1 MTVPV
6 IKAVGNLSAATH
18 DTAIPLSNI
27 QMVDASASSDIKRE
41 LSLSELFSI
50 IWRRKWLVIFSVI
63 LSLVVALLFTLSAKS
78 TYRANA
84 TIQIERQGV
93 EVVNF
98 GKTDNLGGEV
108 DSLNDP
114 FFRTRYETLKS
125 RKLLSKVIAET
136 NLYQSLAGTNDKP
149 SLLKQGLIALGL
161 SEASKKKNRG
171 VEDYPKLLL
180 DRLLVQPI
188 DKTHLVEIYYE
199 GSSPEEAKNVV
210 TSLVDNFIK
219 SQLDSRSETGDF
231 AKRFLNKQVEEAR
244 ERLRLS
250 EEKLVAYS
258 NEKGIL
264 GIDENQTRHV
274 TKLNELNAALVHAE
288 IARSAAESQYR
299 AMQGRGSTSSALT
312 NPVIVGLK
320 SRLVDLEGQY
330 QEKRKL
336 FKPTYPDMRR
346 LNQQIVGVRTKLNRE
361 LQLIKGAAGRSLKAT
376 YLAAKAQERRLRSEL
391 SRFNKKLKTLQDS
404 GVDYNKY
411 KREVESNA
419 RLYKNLLQRVEEVS
433 IASSVNTSSIKVVDP
448 AITPVKKYRPRP
460 SLNMIVGLLSG
471 LFLGL
476 ALAFLREALDQS
488 VRSTEDLQRITGL
501 PVLGLV
507 PKPKRISNKEIAMAT
522 VLKPSAIFSEAYRV
536 LSANVRFTLARE
548 RGKVLLVTSSS
559 PNEGKTTTAC
569 NMACAYAQMGM
580 KVLLIDA
587 DLRKPSIAE
596 KMRIYNKRGLSNFL
610 GEDDGLLEVTQ
621 QIKGVS
627 GLYVIPSGSNDGD
640 SMRLLSSERMRFLI
654 TQAEQKFDFII
665 IDSPPVGGFADT
677 LILSSLVSS
686 TLIVADEAKLQIS
699 KIRYTLEQLMRIK
712 STAVGFLLINSTNPL
727 VTDTAYE
734 KHYKRKD
741 ASRFDNM
748 LPNAFSAKLL
758 TKKKTDRI
766 KKFKVRGVKKP
777 LWGKP
782 KKGINLGY
790 MN

>member
-6 IKAVGNLSAATH
+6 IKTVGNFPAGVQ
-18 DTAIPLSNI
+18 DVAIPLSDVRMI
-27 QMVDASASSDIKRE
+27 DSSAQPNIKRE
-41 LSLSELFSI
+41 LSLSEMFAI
-50 IWRRKWLVIFSVI
+50 VGRRKWFVIFSI
-63 LSLVVALLFTLSAKS
+63 FLSLAAATLFTLSAES

-84 TIQIERQGV
+84 TIQIERKGV
-93 EVVNF
+93 EVVSF

-125 RKLLSKVIAET
+125 RKILSKVIADT
-136 NLYQSLAGTNDKP
+136 NLYDSLVGANEKP
-149 SLLKQGLIALGL
+149 SALKSVLISVGLAT
-161 SEASKKKNRG
+161 ETKKKV
-171 VEDYPKLLL
+171 VENYPELLL
-180 DRLLVQPI
+180 ERLLIQPI

-199 GSSPEEAKNVV
+199 GSSPEEAKHVV
-210 TSLVDNFIK
+210 SSLVDNFIK

-231 AKRFLNKQVEEAR
+231 AKNFLNKQVEEAR
-244 ERLRLS
+244 DRLNIS
-250 EEKLVAYS
+250 EKKLVAYS

-274 TKLNELNAALVHAE
+274 TKLNELNSALVHAE
-288 IARSAAESQYR
+288 VARVAAESKYR
-299 AMQGRGSTSSALT
+299 EMQRSGSTSAILT

-320 SRLVDLEGQY
+320 SRLADLEGQY
-330 QEKRKL
+330 QEKLKL

-346 LNQQIVGVRTKLNRE
+346 LNNQIGGVRVKLSRE
-361 LQLIKGAAGRSLKAT
+361 LKVVEGATVGALKSS
-376 YLAAKAQERRLRSEL
+376 YLSAKAQERRLRSEL
-391 SRFNKKLKTLQDS
+391 SRFNKKLQTLQDS
-404 GVDYNKY
+404 GVGYNKL
-411 KREVESNA
+411 KRDVESNA

-448 AITPVKKYRPRP
+448 AVLPVKRYRPRP

-476 ALAFLREALDQS
+476 GLAFLRESLDQS
-488 VRSTEDLQRITGL
+488 IRSTEDLQRITGL

-507 PKPKRISNKEIAMAT
+507 PKPKRISNKEMAMAT
-522 VLKPSAIFSEAYRV
+522 VIKPSAPFSEAYRV
-536 LSANVRFTLARE
+536 LSANVRFTLARQH
-548 RGKVLLVTSSS
+548 GKVLLVTSSS

-569 NMACAYAQMGM
+569 NMACAYAQMGV

-587 DLRKPSIAE
+587 DLRKPAIAA

-610 GEDDGLLEVTQ
+610 GEDEDLLQVTQ
-621 QIKGVS
+621 QIKGVN
-627 GLYVIPSGSNDGD
+627 GLYVITSGSYAGD
-640 SMRLLSSERMRFLI
+640 SMRMLSSDRMQFLVS
-654 TQAEQKFDFII
+654 QGEQKFDFVI

-686 TLIVADEAKLQIS
+686 TLIVADESKLQLT
-699 KIRYTLEQLMRIK
+699 KIRYTLEQLMRVK
-712 STAVGFLLINSTNPL
+712 STAVGFLLLNSTNPL
-727 VTDTAYE
+727 VTDVVYE
-734 KHYKRKD
+734 KHYQQKD
-741 ASRFDNM
+741 SSNFIDTLSGGIAT
-748 LPNAFSAKLL
+748 KLL
-758 TKKKTDRI
+758 TKKKTDRF

>member
-6 IKAVGNLSAATH
+6 IKTVGNLPAGVH
-18 DTAIPLSNI
+18 DTAMPLSNI
-27 QMVDASASSDIKRE
+27 QMLDASSANGEVKRE
-41 LSLSELFSI
+41 LSLSELLGI
-50 IWRRKWLVIFSVI
+50 VRRRKWLVIFSII
-63 LSLVVALLFTLSAKS
+63 LSLLAAVFFTLSAKP

-84 TIQIERQGV
+84 TIQIERKGV

-108 DSLNDP
+108 DTLNDP

-125 RKLLSKVIAET
+125 RQLLSKVIKET
-136 NLYQSLAGTNDKP
+136 NLYDSLTGINEKP
-149 SLLKQGLIALGL
+149 SLKDKVLSSLGV
-161 SEASKKKNRG
+161 AKKTKIKV

-180 DRLLVQPI
+180 ERLLIQPI

-199 GSSPEEAKNVV
+199 GNSPNEAKSVV
-210 TSLVDNFIK
+210 TNLVDNFIK

-231 AKRFLNKQVEEAR
+231 AKDFLNKQVEEAR
-244 ERLRLS
+244 ERLKRS
-250 EEKLVAYS
+250 EEKLVMYS
-258 NEKGIL
+258 NDKGIL
-264 GIDENQTRHV
+264 GVDENQTRYV

-288 IARSAAESQYR
+288 IARSAAESKYKE
-299 AMQGRGSTSSALT
+299 MQGSGHTSASLA
-312 NPVIVGLK
+312 NPVVVGLK
-320 SRLVDLEGQY
+320 SRLADLEGQY
-330 QEKRKL
+330 QEKLKL

-346 LNQQIVGVRTKLNRE
+346 LNQQIVGVRNKLSRE
-361 LQLIKGAAGRSLKAT
+361 LQVIKGAVGSSLKAN
-376 YLAAKAQERRLRSEL
+376 YLAARAQERRLRSEL
-391 SRFNKKLKTLQDS
+391 SRLNKKLKGLQNS
-404 GVDYNKY
+404 GIEYNKY
-411 KREVESNA
+411 KRDVESNA

-448 AITPVKKYRPRP
+448 AVTPVKKYRPRP

-471 LFLGL
+471 LFFGL

-488 VRSTEDLQRITGL
+488 IRSTEDLQRITGL

-507 PKPKRISNKEIAMAT
+507 PKPRKISRKEMAMAT
-522 VLKPSAIFSEAYRV
+522 VLKPAATFSEAYRV

-587 DLRKPSIAE
+587 DLRKPSVAQ

-610 GEDDGLLEVTQ
+610 GEDEGLLEVTQ

-627 GLYVIPSGSNDGD
+627 GLYVIPSGSYDGD
-640 SMRLLSSERMRFLI
+640 SLSLLSSERMQFLI
-654 TQAEQKFDFII
+654 SQAEQKFDFII
-665 IDSPPVGGFADT
+665 LDSPPVGGFADT

-712 STAVGFLLINSTNPL
+712 STAVGFLLLNSTNPL

-734 KHYKRKD
+734 KHYKRKGS
-741 ASRFDNM
+741 ANFINT
-748 LPNAFSAKLL
+748 LPNGFSAKALI
-758 TKKKTDRI
+758 KEKTANP

-790 MN
+790 MT

>member
-6 IKAVGNLSAATH
+6 IKTVGNLPASAH

-27 QMVDASASSDIKRE
+27 QMIDASVSSEPKRE

-50 IWRRKWLVIFSVI
+50 IGRRKWLLIFSIV
-63 LSLVVALLFTLSAKS
+63 LALFVALMFTLSAKS

-93 EVVNF
+93 EVVKF
-98 GKTDNLGGEV
+98 GKVEHLGGEV

-125 RKLLSKVIAET
+125 RQLLSKVIAET
-136 NLYQSLAGTNDKP
+136 NLYDSLTGLHEKP
-149 SLLKQGLIALGL
+149 TLVEEALIFFGVP
-161 SEASKKKNRG
+161 KKPKPII

-180 DRLLVQPI
+180 EKLLVQPI
-188 DKTHLVEIYYE
+188 DKTHLVEVYYE
-199 GSSPEEAKNVV
+199 GRSPEEAKNVV

-231 AKRFLNKQVEEAR
+231 AKSFLNKQVEEAR
-244 ERLRLS
+244 ERLRIS

-258 NEKGIL
+258 NDKGIL
-264 GIDENQTRHV
+264 NIDENQTRHV

-288 IARSAAESQYR
+288 VARSVAESKYR
-299 AMQGRGSTSSALT
+299 EMQSNGNATSTLT

-330 QEKRKL
+330 QEKLRL

-346 LNQQIVGVRTKLNRE
+346 LNQQIVGVRNKLNRE
-361 LQLIKGAAGRSLKAT
+361 LQLIKGAVNSSFKSN

-448 AITPVKKYRPRP
+448 AVTPVEKYRPKP

-476 ALAFLREALDQS
+476 GLVFLREALDQS

-507 PKPKRISNKEIAMAT
+507 PKPKKISSKEMAMAT
-522 VLKPSAIFSEAYRV
+522 VLKPSAVFSEAYRV
-536 LSANVRFTLARE
+536 LSANVRFTLPRE
-548 RGKVLLVTSSS
+548 RGNILLVTSSS

-569 NMACAYAQMGM
+569 NMACAYAQMGI

-587 DLRKPSIAE
+587 DLRKPSVAE
-596 KMRIYNKRGLSNFL
+596 KMKIYNKRGLSNFL
-610 GEDDGLLEVTQ
+610 GKDEGLLEVTQ
-621 QIKGVS
+621 QIKGVN
-627 GLYVIPSGSNDGD
+627 GLYVIPSGSYDGNT
-640 SMRLLSSERMRFLI
+640 MGLLSSERMQFLI
-654 TQAEQKFDFII
+654 AQAEQKFDFII
-665 IDSPPVGGFADT
+665 IDSPPVTGFADT

-686 TLIVADEAKLQIS
+686 TLIVVDEAKLQVS

-712 STAVGFLLINSTNPL
+712 STVVGFLLLNSTNPL
-727 VTDTAYE
+727 VTNTAYA
-734 KHYKRKD
+734 KHYKQKD
-741 ASRFDNM
+741 SPSFVNA
-748 LPNAFSAKLL
+748 LPNALSAKLL
-758 TKKKTDRI
+758 TKKKTDSI

>member
-6 IKAVGNLSAATH
+6 IKTVGNFPAGVQ
-18 DTAIPLSNI
+18 DVAIPLSDVRMI
-27 QMVDASASSDIKRE
+27 DSSAQPNIKRE
-41 LSLSELFSI
+41 LSLSEMFAI
-50 IWRRKWLVIFSVI
+50 IGRRKWFVIFSVF
-63 LSLVVALLFTLSAKS
+63 LSLAAATLFTLSAES

-84 TIQIERQGV
+84 TIQIERKGV
-93 EVVNF
+93 EVVSF

-125 RKLLSKVIAET
+125 RKILSKVIADT
-136 NLYQSLAGTNDKP
+136 NLYDSLVGANEKP
-149 SLLKQGLIALGL
+149 SALKSVLISVGLAT
-161 SEASKKKNRG
+161 ETKKKV
-171 VEDYPKLLL
+171 VENYPELLL
-180 DRLLVQPI
+180 ERLLIQPI

-199 GSSPEEAKNVV
+199 GSSPEEAKHVV
-210 TSLVDNFIK
+210 SSLVDNFIK

-231 AKRFLNKQVEEAR
+231 AKNFLNKQVEEAR
-244 ERLRLS
+244 DRLNIS
-250 EEKLVAYS
+250 EKKLVAYS

-274 TKLNELNAALVHAE
+274 TKLNELNSALVHAE
-288 IARSAAESQYR
+288 VARVAAESKYR
-299 AMQGRGSTSSALT
+299 EMQRSGSTSAILT

-320 SRLVDLEGQY
+320 SRLADLEGQY
-330 QEKRKL
+330 QEKLKL

-346 LNQQIVGVRTKLNRE
+346 LNNQIGGVRVKLSRE
-361 LQLIKGAAGRSLKAT
+361 LKVVEGATVGALKSS
-376 YLAAKAQERRLRSEL
+376 YLSAKAQERRLRSEL
-391 SRFNKKLKTLQDS
+391 SRFNKKLQTLQDS
-404 GVDYNKY
+404 GVGYNKL
-411 KREVESNA
+411 KRDVESNA

-448 AITPVKKYRPRP
+448 AVLPVKRYRPRP

-476 ALAFLREALDQS
+476 GLAFLRESLDQS
-488 VRSTEDLQRITGL
+488 IRSTEDLQRITGL

-507 PKPKRISNKEIAMAT
+507 PKPKRISNKEMAMAT
-522 VLKPSAIFSEAYRV
+522 VIKPSAPFSEAYRV
-536 LSANVRFTLARE
+536 LSANVRFTLARQH
-548 RGKVLLVTSSS
+548 GKVLLVTSSS

-569 NMACAYAQMGM
+569 NMACAYAQMGV

-587 DLRKPSIAE
+587 DLRKPAIAA

-610 GEDDGLLEVTQ
+610 GEDEDLLQVTQ
-621 QIKGVS
+621 QIKGVN
-627 GLYVIPSGSNDGD
+627 GLYVITSGSYAGD
-640 SMRLLSSERMRFLI
+640 SMRMLSSDRMQFLVS
-654 TQAEQKFDFII
+654 QGEQKFDFVI

-686 TLIVADEAKLQIS
+686 TLIVADESKLQLT
-699 KIRYTLEQLMRIK
+699 KIRYTLEQLMRVK
-712 STAVGFLLINSTNPL
+712 STAVGFLLLNSTNPL
-727 VTDTAYE
+727 VTDVVYE
-734 KHYKRKD
+734 KHYQQKD
-741 ASRFDNM
+741 SSNFIDTLSGGIAT
-748 LPNAFSAKLL
+748 KLL
-758 TKKKTDRI
+758 TKKKTDRF

>member
-6 IKAVGNLSAATH
+6 IKTVGNFPAGVQ
-18 DTAIPLSNI
+18 DVAIPLSDVRMI
-27 QMVDASASSDIKRE
+27 DSSAQPNIKRE
-41 LSLSELFSI
+41 LSLSEMFAI
-50 IWRRKWLVIFSVI
+50 VGRRKWFVIFSVF
-63 LSLVVALLFTLSAKS
+63 LSLAAATLFTLSAGS

-84 TIQIERQGV
+84 TIQIERKGV
-93 EVVNF
+93 EVVSF

-125 RKLLSKVIAET
+125 RKILSKVIADT
-136 NLYQSLAGTNDKP
+136 NLYDSLVGANEKP
-149 SLLKQGLIALGL
+149 SALKSVLISVGLAT
-161 SEASKKKNRG
+161 ETKKKV
-171 VEDYPKLLL
+171 VENYPELLL
-180 DRLLVQPI
+180 ERLLIQPI

-199 GSSPEEAKNVV
+199 GSSPEEAKHVV
-210 TSLVDNFIK
+210 SSLVDNFIK

-231 AKRFLNKQVEEAR
+231 AKNFLNKQVEEAR
-244 ERLRLS
+244 DRLNIS
-250 EEKLVAYS
+250 EKKLVAYS

-274 TKLNELNAALVHAE
+274 TKLNELNSALVHAE
-288 IARSAAESQYR
+288 VARVAAESKYR
-299 AMQGRGSTSSALT
+299 EMQRSGSTSAILT

-320 SRLVDLEGQY
+320 SRLADLEGQY
-330 QEKRKL
+330 QEKLKL

-346 LNQQIVGVRTKLNRE
+346 LNNQIGGVRVKLSRE
-361 LQLIKGAAGRSLKAT
+361 LKVVEGATVGALKSS
-376 YLAAKAQERRLRSEL
+376 YLSAKAQERRLRSEL
-391 SRFNKKLKTLQDS
+391 SRFNKKLQTLQDS
-404 GVDYNKY
+404 GVGYNKL
-411 KREVESNA
+411 KRDVESNA

-448 AITPVKKYRPRP
+448 AVLPVKRYRPRP

-476 ALAFLREALDQS
+476 GLAFLRESLDQS
-488 VRSTEDLQRITGL
+488 IRSTEDLQRITGL

-507 PKPKRISNKEIAMAT
+507 PKPKRISNKEMAMAT
-522 VLKPSAIFSEAYRV
+522 VIKPSAPFSEAYRV
-536 LSANVRFTLARE
+536 LSANVRFTLARQH
-548 RGKVLLVTSSS
+548 GKVLLVTSSS

-569 NMACAYAQMGM
+569 NMACAYAQMGV

-587 DLRKPSIAE
+587 DLRKPAIAA

-610 GEDDGLLEVTQ
+610 GEDEDLLQVTQ
-621 QIKGVS
+621 QIKGVN
-627 GLYVIPSGSNDGD
+627 GLYVITSGSYAGD
-640 SMRLLSSERMRFLI
+640 SMRMLSSDRMQFLVS
-654 TQAEQKFDFII
+654 QGEQKFDFVI

-686 TLIVADEAKLQIS
+686 TLIVADESKLQLT
-699 KIRYTLEQLMRIK
+699 KIRYTLEQLMRVK
-712 STAVGFLLINSTNPL
+712 STAVGFLLLNSTNPL
-727 VTDTAYE
+727 VTDVVYE
-734 KHYKRKD
+734 KHYQQKD
-741 ASRFDNM
+741 SSNFIDTLSGGIAT
-748 LPNAFSAKLL
+748 KLL
-758 TKKKTDRI
+758 TKKKTDRF